1 MYPGGI
7 MNIHYAAA
15 SFFGKRGY
23 DFGGLDVGALTDA
36 LLYDMERGLTGLSA
50 SQDMIPTWTAPPA
63 SRPKNMS
70 VIAID
75 AGGTNFRSSLVSFDD
90 NGRAEISMQEKTKMP
105 ATDKEL
111 SKAEF
116 FDAMASNLD
125 RLKGKSN
132 RIGFCFSY
140 AMKITPDEDGE
151 GIVFSKEIKAREVEG
166 ERVGRGLSAAL
177 AGRGWQVPE
186 KITLINDTKAALLS
200 GAAAHNGA
208 EYSSFVG
215 LILGTGLNSAYI
227 ERAPIGKAAKIDRP
241 PAIPQSQIVVC
252 ESGKFTQIPQSDF
265 DRALDAETQT
275 PGLYLIEK
283 MCSGAYMGRL
293 ASLVVEAAAREGLFS
308 KPLADG
314 LQGLN
319 LSLKDMDRFLW
330 SPFDSGADWA
340 KTGLGAI
347 TAKGTED
354 DYALMYLLLDSLVD
368 RQARLAAGVAAAAVI
383 KSGGGANPA
392 RPVCVVIEGTTVLKT
407 RRLRERMFGYMSDIL
422 RARRRYFDIITVENA
437 ITLGAAIAAC

>member
-1 MYPGGI
+1 

-15 SFFGKRGY
+15 SFLGKHGY
-23 DFGGLDVGALTDA
+23 DFGGLDVGSLTDA
-36 LLYDMERGLTGLSA
+36 LLHDMEQGLAGFSA
-50 SQDMIPTWTAPPA
+50 SQDMIPTWTVPPA

-75 AGGTNFRSSLVSFDD
+75 AGGTNFRSSLVSFNAD
-90 NGRAEISMQEKTKMP
+90 GKAEISMQEKAKMP
-105 ATDKEL
+105 ATEKEL

-140 AMKITPDEDGE
+140 AMKITSDEDGE
-151 GIVFSKEIKAREVEG
+151 VIVFSKEIKAREVEG
-166 ERVGRGLSAAL
+166 QRVGRGLSEAL
-177 AGRGWQVPE
+177 VRRGWQIPE

-200 GAAAHNGA
+200 GAATHNGM

-252 ESGKFTQIPQSDF
+252 EAGKFAQIPQSDF
-265 DRALDAETQT
+265 DRTLDAETQT

-308 KPLADG
+308 GPLADA
-314 LQGLN
+314 LRDLN
-319 LSLKDMDRFLW
+319 LSLKDMDMFLW
-330 SPFDSGADWA
+330 TPFDSGADWA
-340 KTGLGAI
+340 RTGLGAL
-347 TAKGTED
+347 ARNGTED

-368 RQARLAAGVAAAAVI
+368 RQARLAAAVVAAAVV
-383 KSGGGANPA
+383 KSGCGENPA

-407 RRLRERMFGYMSDIL
+407 HRLRERMFGYVSGIL